1 MADAESVISTA
12 FSRRRTCHSVADTVE
27 FFIKGNR
34 FQNTASK
41 LFGIV
46 DLPGKGGVKNGVA
59 TGWKRCNKI
68 TLDQV
73 RAVQFA

>member
-1 MADAESVISTA
+1 MADAVSVNWTA
-12 FSRRRTCHSVADTVE
+12 FSRRRTCLSIADTVE

-34 FQNTASK
+34 FQNTGSK

-68 TLDQV
+68 TLDQL
-73 RAVQFA
+73 RAVELA